1 MGGGGEWRGR
11 SSNGCSENY
20 FFVFSLSQKGVCVWG
35 GGALCNYKSSK
46 IVTQEKT
53 FQIKCFPE
61 KNIWQWLALVF
72 PNNH

>member
-1 MGGGGEWRGR
+1 MVVLKIIFLSFLCLKKE
-11 SSNGCSENY
+11 C
-20 FFVFSLSQKGVCVWG
+20 VFG

>member
-1 MGGGGEWRGR
+1 MGGSGGEDHQMVVLKIIFL
-11 SSNGCSENY
+11 SFLCLKKEC
-20 FFVFSLSQKGVCVWG
+20 VFGG